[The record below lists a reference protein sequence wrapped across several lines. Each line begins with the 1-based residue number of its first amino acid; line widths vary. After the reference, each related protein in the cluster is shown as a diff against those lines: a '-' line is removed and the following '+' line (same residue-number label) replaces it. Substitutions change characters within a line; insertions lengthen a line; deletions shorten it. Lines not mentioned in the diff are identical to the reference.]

1 MGLEIAQER
10 RGSVHVLALSGR
22 LDTETSTDLELAVQD
37 LLNAG
42 ERHFVLDLSNIGYVS
57 SAGLRVLLAT
67 AKQLDGGK
75 GTLRLCGL
83 NAAVKQVFDV
93 AGFSKLFSIY
103 STQTAALEKHPAAK
117 PDAQLARN
125 VAQLMGAGGA
135 APSSANPKAGEIAR
149 SAAELLGAKPSTAA
163 VEKSKPKTPPPPP
176 RTAVKRPAEPEKPG
190 LLGKLKGLFGGK

>member
-42 ERHFVLDLSNIGYVS
+42 ERHFVLDLSRIGYVS

-67 AKQLDGGK
+67 AKQLDSGK

-83 NAAVKQVFDV
+83 NSAVKQVFDV
-93 AGFSKLFSIY
+93 AGFSKLFAIY
-103 STQTAALEKHPAAK
+103 ATQAAALEKHPGAK
-117 PDAQLARN
+117 ADAQLARN
-125 VAQLMGAGGA
+125 VAQLMGASGT
-135 APSSANPKAGEIAR
+135 APTAANPKTGDIAR
-149 SAAELLGAKPSTAA
+149 SAAELLGAKSAPAA
-163 VEKSKPKTPPPPP
+163 ERPKTPPPAP
-176 RTAVKRPAEPEKPG
+176 RPAPKRPAEPEKPG

>member
-42 ERHFVLDLSNIGYVS
+42 ERHFVLDLSRIGYVS

-67 AKQLDGGK
+67 AKQLDSGK

-83 NAAVKQVFDV
+83 NSAVKQVFDV
-93 AGFSKLFSIY
+93 AGFSKLFAIY
-103 STQTAALEKHPAAK
+103 ATQAAALEKHPGAK
-117 PDAQLARN
+117 ADAQLARN
-125 VAQLMGAGGA
+125 VAQLMGAGGT
-135 APSSANPKAGEIAR
+135 APTAANPKTGDIAR
-149 SAAELLGAKPSTAA
+149 SAAELLGAKSAPVA
-163 VEKSKPKTPPPPP
+163 ERPKTPPPAP
-176 RTAVKRPAEPEKPG
+176 RPAPKRPAKPEKPG